1 AEHDAHSLSSASFGF
16 SYHVYPHLI
25 LPTHSHIANI
35 ISYFVAQSCKKSLTG
50 RDGRGR
56 IPCMAWHPSPDDLRT
71 LARNGLINL
80 LALFGI
86 IAALAAGIFLVG
98 ITFIALAKI
107 AQLLL
112 GSD

>member
-1 AEHDAHSLSSASFGF
+1 
-16 SYHVYPHLI
+16 
-25 LPTHSHIANI
+25 
-35 ISYFVAQSCKKSLTG
+35 
-50 RDGRGR
+50 
-56 IPCMAWHPSPDDLRT
+56 MAWHPSPDDLRT